1 MAKLVP
7 AILFVCLGNI
17 CRSPMAEGAMRA
29 EAAARGLELFL
40 DSAGTGEWNLGE
52 PPDKRAISTAAK
64 HGVDISG
71 LRARLVQRGDFH
83 RFDYIFALDKENLRD
98 LQFLQPGGA
107 RAKLSLLRDL
117 IPGEKG
123 LPVPDPYYGTIR
135 DFEAAW
141 DVVATAAGILADK
154 IEAGG

>member
-1 MAKLVP
+1 MARIVP
-7 AILFVCLGNI
+7 AVLFVCLGNI

-29 EAAARGLELFL
+29 EAESRGLELFL

-52 PPDKRAISTAAK
+52 PPDRRAISTAAK
-64 HGVDISG
+64 HGVDISH

-83 RFDYIFALDKENLRD
+83 RFDYIFALDRENLRD
-98 LQFLQPGGA
+98 LEYIQPAGS
-107 RAKLSLLRDL
+107 RAQLSLLRDL
-117 IPGEKG
+117 LPGQKG
-123 LPVPDPYYGTIR
+123 KPVPDPFYGTIR

-141 DVVATAAGILADK
+141 DIVADAARALAEK